1 MILLRLQLHHF
12 LSYREADLA
21 LGQQLVV
28 VSGVSGS
35 GKTAL
40 LEAIAWALWGQSLR
54 GDSQDLIQDS
64 ADWMAV
70 TLEFQQSHQQFQV
83 QRRHDRQTGTQL
95 QLWQRS
101 HPDEPWAEI
110 SQSTAIATQAQ
121 LTQVLGWDYT
131 HFCHTVYVPQGQPS
145 PWVQRSASDRYQ
157 QLAHLFQLDRLR
169 PLALAA
175 RDRDRSLQAEEEWFF
190 AQRQQ
195 LQQQADQQQQL
206 AETRSQYQQ
215 QLAALQQ
222 QRAAIDQQQQTL
234 EQRWQA
240 AEHQQR
246 DRQALAQ
253 QIQQLQTQLGDQQR
267 LLAENQQRQAQAQHI
282 LSRALSIRAE
292 WQQWQQSQQQASRWA
307 QQTEAQQ
314 ALSEQLQQVQRQYD
328 AAVRQHQQAI
338 ATVQQ
343 QLQAGQEALVQ
354 FEPLLQQATAIAAGY
369 QQLQQARQELAQ
381 AQQRHT
387 AAQPLLAQRQQVQTQ
402 LGQARLRLQAHLE
415 DLQGQRLQLRQQ
427 HRDRGEL
434 EQALASVSQTITQL
448 EQHQHYR
455 NQVQEKQQER
465 SNFLARLQARQRDY
479 EAQLAELESQARAIA
494 PHGTC
499 PLCDQALDPDHWQ
512 HLQQRYQQQQTE
524 IQNLI
529 WVICEQFAVSER
541 EIQVLRQE
549 YRDRAVDLEPY
560 SQALE
565 ERGKLQA
572 QLVAHDE
579 QTQQLQQLDQ
589 QIQTLER
596 SLAAGDFA
604 PDLQRRVRQLDRQIQ
619 ELGYRD
625 RDLNLAQQTVDQW
638 QAIAERYAA
647 LQAAQAQQQRWDQE
661 RPRLETQLRDLQQA
675 LNHLSD
681 SPLGQHRQQLQR
693 QLQQVEASLR
703 GLTDPQAAPPQA
715 EVAERYQALL
725 QAEQAMPRLQAE
737 QADLEAQVQQLQK
750 ILTASLAQQ
759 AAIATAED
767 RQPLQQAIA
776 DCQAQLQA
784 IQAAQTN
791 LEQAIAQLPPSRNLE
806 AIHAQIARLDE
817 QLQQIQQEQQPAQ
830 QLATLVDRA
839 DFTVPLM
846 RQWLRHLQLRCQ
858 HWLDRWGWEQG
869 QLLWQVVSPASGAP
883 GVQLRL
889 QTDQGDRS
897 INTCADGEAVLLD
910 LAIRLSLVQLLA
922 QQPDRSS
929 RLLILDAPFSS
940 LNPQQKNALTAA
952 LTEELDQ
959 GLICEADSSVKA
971 IAADTWHVVLQNQ
984 ESQLTALREAATG
997 TGAD

>member
-21 LGQQLVV
+21 LGQPLVV
-28 VSGVSGS
+28 LSGASGS

-40 LEAIAWALWGQSLR
+40 LEAIAWGCWGESPR
-54 GDSQDLIQDS
+54 GDSSDLIQS
-64 ADWMAV
+64 PADWMAV
-70 TLEFQQSHQQFQV
+70 TLQFQQGDRQFQI

-101 HPDEPWAEI
+101 HPNQPWTAI
-110 SQSTAIATQAQ
+110 SQSAAIAPQAQ
-121 LTQVLGWDYT
+121 LNQVLGWDYT
-131 HFCHTVYVPQGQPS
+131 SFCQTVYVPQGQPS
-145 PWVQRSASDRYQ
+145 PWVQRSPSDRYQ
-157 QLAHLFQLDRLR
+157 QLAHLLQLDRLQS
-169 PLALAA
+169 LTLAA
-175 RDRDRSLQAEEEWFF
+175 RDRDRSLQAEQQWFLG
-190 AQRQQ
+190 QRQQ
-195 LQQQADQQQQL
+195 LQQEADQQQQL
-206 AETRSQYQQ
+206 DQARSRHQQ
-215 QLAALQQ
+215 QWEALQEQQAALEQ
-222 QRAAIDQQQQTL
+222 QRQAL
-234 EQRWQA
+234 EWQWQA
-240 AEHQQR
+240 AEQQRR

-253 QIQQLQTQLGDQQR
+253 QIQQLQTQQAEQQQ

-292 WQQWQQSQQQASRWA
+292 WQQWQHSQQQASRWA

-328 AAVRQHQQAI
+328 ASLLQRQQAI
-338 ATVQQ
+338 AAVQQ
-343 QLQAGQEALVQ
+343 QLQAGQAALAQ

-381 AQQRHT
+381 AQQRQT

-402 LGQARLRLQAHLE
+402 LEQARLRLQAHLE

-427 HRDRGEL
+427 HRDRSEL
-434 EQALASVSQTITQL
+434 EQALATVSHTIAQL
-448 EQHQHYR
+448 EQHQRYR

-494 PHGTC
+494 PHSPC
-499 PLCDQALDPDHWQ
+499 PLCDQALDSDHWQ
-512 HLQQRYQQQQTE
+512 HLQRRYQQQQTE

-549 YRDRAVDLEPY
+549 YRDRAIDLEPY

-572 QLVAHDE
+572 QLVAHSE
-579 QTQQLQQLDQ
+579 QAQQLQQLDQ

-625 RDLNLAQQTVDQW
+625 RDLSLAQQAMAQW

-661 RPRLETQLRDLQQA
+661 RPRLEAQLQDLRQA
-675 LNHLSD
+675 LNQLSD
-681 SPLGQHRQQLQR
+681 SPLGQHLRQLQR
-693 QLQQVEASLR
+693 QLQQVEVNLR
-703 GLTDPQAAPPQA
+703 GLSDPQTHSPQA

-725 QAEQAMPRLQAE
+725 QAEQALPRLQAE
-737 QADLEAQVQQLQK
+737 QADLEAQLQQLQQT
-750 ILTASLAQQ
+750 LTVSLSQQ
-759 AAIATAED
+759 AAIAPAKD
-767 RQPLQQAIA
+767 RQQLQQAIA
-776 DCQAQLQA
+776 DCQGQQQA
-784 IQAAQTN
+784 FQAAQAE
-791 LEQAIAQLPPSRNLE
+791 LEQAIAQLPTSRPPE
-806 AIHAQIARLDE
+806 AIQAQIARLDE

-830 QLATLVDRA
+830 QLASLGDRS
-839 DFTVPLM
+839 DWTIPLM
-846 RQWLRHLQLRCQ
+846 RQWLSHLQRRCQ
-858 HWLDRWGWEQG
+858 HWLDRLGWDQG
-869 QLLWQVVSPASGAP
+869 QLLWQVVTQASGTP
-883 GVQLRL
+883 GLQLRL
-889 QTDQGDRS
+889 QTEQGDRS
-897 INTCADGEAVLLD
+897 INTCAAGEAIILD

-922 QQPDRSS
+922 QRPDRPST
-929 RLLILDAPFSS
+929 LLLLDDPLSS
-940 LNPQQKNALTAA
+940 LQQQQQVSLIADLA
-952 LTEELDQ
+952 ELDQ
-959 GLICEADSSVKA
+959 VLISSPDPAVEA
-971 IAADTWHVVLQNQ
+971 IATDGWQVVLQNQ
-984 ESQLTALREAATG
+984 ESQLTVLRGAATG